1 MCYTT
6 LHTLHYTTLHYLL
19 PACRLHYSSHVLCF
33 CHPLPYTSTSQH
45 STSTTTTTITT
56 PSSSTV
62 HTAAALRPR
71 RDCIDCPAYI
81 DLMVPDVFIGS
92 SFDAITKH
100 PAVDIKSNSL
110 EPGTSPSSTWAADRT
125 LERSRPSRIAHK
137 TRAGAFPLLGRNH
150 TPWLG

>member
-6 LHTLHYTTLHYLL
+6 LHTLHYTTLHYTTYCLPAAYTIRPMFSASATLSRTHPHRSTPLLLL
-19 PACRLHYSSHVLCF
+19 PPPS
-33 CHPLPYTSTSQH
+33 PLPL
-45 STSTTTTTITT
+45 
-56 PSSSTV
+56 V
-62 HTAAALRPR
+62 LHTAAALRPR

-81 DLMVPDVFIGS
+81 ELMVPDVFIGS
-92 SFDAITKH
+92 SFYAITKH

-125 LERSRPSRIAHK
+125 LERSRPSRIALK